1 MNIILKNFQK
11 RAIADLISACR
22 ENKKEIVL
30 KSCTG
35 SGKTII
41 LTHFIDRYLKENS
54 KTCFVW
60 FTPGKGN
67 LEDQSKLKMD
77 IYIHNS
83 QTKLLSDVLTSGF
96 EENDVAFINWEMVT
110 NKKNTAIQDSEHEN
124 LMDRIRQAHLDGIKF
139 ILVVDEQHFNNTY
152 KANEIIQLFKAEK
165 IIRASATPL
174 NYGNAKLIE
183 IEEED
188 VIAEGLIKK
197 NICINENVQSGIA
210 VDDEINYL
218 LEVALEKQAKLVA
231 EYRKI
236 NSKVNPLIVIQLPNK
251 SESLQADVER
261 YLDTVGI
268 NYFNKK
274 LAVWLSNQ
282 KENLESIDDIDA
294 QPVAVIIKQAVALGW
309 DCPRAQI
316 LVKLRDNMSET
327 FEIQTIGRI
336 RRMPEAE
343 HYDNIHLDN
352 CYLYTFDEKY
362 IEGTKNSTNRAGES
376 KVIFLKKEFKVFSL
390 IKEIRSNSAIQN
402 DPVTTLKKIYTW
414 YKDKFSLT
422 SSFKNNRAAF
432 EARGYIFGEEIKRT
446 FSQGNIQLLKKENI
460 DALNHGE
467 IRKQMNTHEY
477 GRQFHHDVG
486 QIADT
491 AMIRYENMVTILR
504 RLFDASVNTTN
515 KILDL
520 PTKELYSFVI
530 NNVDLLKR
538 EIKTAITGAMQLAAV
553 NEHKNEITFTFP
565 HESKAF
571 YDPADFVEF
580 AKNVYDGYVFSGDNK
595 SAVEIEFE
603 YWCENNADWFYKN
616 GDKGLEYF
624 SIAYYAGD
632 KQKLFYPDYIVSINN
647 DIWIIE
653 TKGGVSAKGNNEDID
668 DWSEIKFKYMKDY
681 LSRHNLK
688 GGFVVFNK
696 GTRKLLITTDMYHKY
711 ERGSEEYRPLNAI
724 II

>member
-41 LTHFIDRYLKENS
+41 LTHFIDRYLKENAQ
-54 KTCFVW
+54 TCFVW

-77 IYIHNS
+77 KYIHNS

-96 EENDVAFINWEMVT
+96 DEKDIAFINWEMVT
-110 NKKNTAIQDSEHEN
+110 NKKNTAIQDGEHEN

-139 ILVVDEQHFNNTY
+139 ILAVDEQHFNNTY
-152 KANEIIQLFKAEK
+152 KANEIIQLFNAEK

-210 VDDEINYL
+210 VDNEVNYL
-218 LEVALEKQAKLVA
+218 LEVALEKHAKLVA
-231 EYRKI
+231 EYRNI

-282 KENLESIDDIDA
+282 KENLENIDYIDA
-294 QPVAVIIKQAVALGW
+294 QPIAVIIKQAVALGW

-362 IEGTKNSTNRAGES
+362 IEGTKNSTNRAGKS
-376 KVIFLKKEFKVFSL
+376 KVIFLKKEFKTFSL
-390 IKEIRSNSAIQN
+390 TKEIRSNAAIQN
-402 DPVTTLKKIYTW
+402 DPVTTLKKIYAW
-414 YKDKFSLT
+414 YKDKFNLT
-422 SSFKNNRAAF
+422 TSFKNNRSAF
-432 EARGYIFGEEIKRT
+432 EARGYVLGEEIKRT

-460 DALNHGE
+460 DSLNHGE

-504 RLFDASVNTTN
+504 RLFDASANASN

-520 PTKELYSFVI
+520 PTKEMYSFVI
-530 NNVDLLKR
+530 NNVDMLKR
-538 EIKTAITGAMQLAAV
+538 DIKSAITGAMQLVAV
-553 NEHKNEITFTFP
+553 DEHKNEIAFSFP
-565 HESKAF
+565 NESKVF
-571 YDPADFVEF
+571 YDPVEF
-580 AKNVYDGYVFSGDNK
+580 VGFSKNVYDGYVFSGDNK

-603 YWCENNADWFYKN
+603 HWCENNADWFYKN

-624 SIAYYAGD
+624 SIAYDAGD
-632 KQKLFYPDYIVSINN
+632 KQKLFYPDYIASIKNE
-647 DIWIIE
+647 IWIIE

-668 DWSEIKFKYMKDY
+668 DWSEIKFKYLKDY
-681 LSRHNLK
+681 LDRHNMK

-696 GTRKLLITTDMYHKY
+696 GTRKLLITTDMYNKY
-711 ERGSEEYRPLNAI
+711 ERGSKEYIPLNDI
-724 II
+724 LI